1 MFKKLSCLP
10 IRVIRR
16 MNEWWDKDEDKEVG
30 SIIAGILILAGIIVL
45 SKAALF
51 IFALILITNR
61 VLHRFNVWTS
71 IECGVGSDEPVTSPI
86 QTSESYDSSAFNDSE
101 SIVEHDPEKTQ

>member
-1 MFKKLSCLP
+1 MFKNLSCFP

-45 SKAALF
+45 SKTALF

-71 IECGVGSDEPVTSPI
+71 MECGVGADPPVASPI
-86 QTSESYDSSAFNDSE
+86 QPSKVDSEFNNPE
-101 SIVEHDPEKTQ
+101 SIVEHDAEKTQ